1 MTLFYIFLII
11 LVGAH
16 GEELPAR
23 VHVLSGVFTKPV
35 PDTVITYE
43 DTTSILFKVKFDF
56 TPPQN
61 YFIQDLRDHCPP
73 DFGRGS
79 LSPICMMGP
88 YVTGNFQAVTNRLN
102 LMCQSLT
109 ALKPIIPHME
119 TISTVIS
126 KNKRYPEYHPV
137 QINPVLTEDLDLS
150 QETKNEFI
158 TTQTT
163 TTPKPL
169 VQGDPSDPRTRFQIE
184 HDELVRRTL
193 MQTRPP
199 LNQMQIH
206 IPPPTTALPP
216 PPTLT
221 RRLPDFEILRRQAAL
236 AALAV
241 GWNSI
246 DINSRNAIR
255 LANTITNQNHMIGSG
270 FLNISSYLGTRI
282 KQNNKIEDMQKSM
295 QEGALRSFLFQARMS
310 EDIYRSLE
318 LFQYAS
324 IQSACMTGRLSLQA
338 VDYVTLNQELLT
350 LRTILNKNNMTLVI
364 PQERLSSYYHY
375 ELTRCSFK
383 PEQGIIEIQ
392 LNIPI
397 KPLHEQVDIT
407 EIFSIPFF
415 HKTDLGEPQICFV
428 QHSHDFV
435 ILKNDMP
442 FPISMADTSH
452 CRISDGICQYFS
464 LATRA
469 TSHAGCVKALLAPQ
483 GTRFDVLHQACPF
496 SCRLTNSAEV
506 LVTKLG
512 WHNSLFRY
520 AITQP
525 PLNSEII
532 CNNNSTL
539 RNFELLQPNTTSP
552 YGVIIVE
559 IPCSCY
565 INLNDKHSTVVPPF
579 PCLNGQTD
587 KNTFKTPQLNLI
599 IPSRWSKINVAELTK
614 ANNYNQKL
622 YLTEGYSN
630 LSDIYNEKWFEK
642 DIVLNLTQ
650 PGVRDFNSFQQYVLD
665 YHHLFNPA
673 IITVWM
679 GFLSLFAIFLYYKT
693 WKLSQQLFA
702 FAMFIPGAKAENLSI
717 IQHNVVLFVIT
728 IIILISLILFLI
740 FLCCGLYCK
749 QRTSTQSL
757 SYPRGIEGEFQTFHI
772 STPETPPSLDPKDIF
787 AGYITVR

>member
-23 VHVLSGVFTKPV
+23 VHVLSGIFTKPV
-35 PDTVITYE
+35 PDTVITCE
-43 DTTSILFKVKFDF
+43 DTTSIFFKVQFNF
-56 TPPQN
+56 TSQQN
-61 YFIQDLRDHCPP
+61 YFIQDLKDHCPP

-88 YVTGNFQAVTNRLN
+88 YLTGNFKAVTNRLN
-102 LMCQSLT
+102 LMYQSLT
-109 ALKPIIPHME
+109 SLKPIIPHME
-119 TISTVIS
+119 TISMVIS

-137 QINPVLTEDLDLS
+137 QINPVLTDDLDLS
-150 QETKNEFI
+150 QETKKELI
-158 TTQTT
+158 TTKPT

-169 VQGDPSDPRTRFQIE
+169 IQGDPSDPRTRFQIE

-216 PPTLT
+216 PPTLSPFDQEVARFRNRNSEGFSRQGRSIMWENFHNTNNT
-221 RRLPDFEILRRQAAL
+221 RTKRQAAL

-241 GWNSI
+241 GWVGAQLYNYVDPPSAATDFSKQYDHLQNSI

-282 KQNNKIEDMQKSM
+282 KQNNNKIEDMQKSM

-338 VDYVTLNQELLT
+338 VDYVTLNQEPLT
-350 LRTILNKNNMTLVI
+350 LRTTLNKNNMTLVI
-364 PQERLSSYYHY
+364 PHGRLSSYYHY
-375 ELTRCSFK
+375 ELTRCSFE
-383 PEQGIIEIQ
+383 PEQTIIEIQ

-397 KPLHEQVDIT
+397 KPLHEQVEIT

-512 WHNSLFRY
+512 WHNSLYRY

-525 PLNSEII
+525 PLNAEII

-539 RNFELLQPNTTSP
+539 RNFELLEPNTTSP
-552 YGVIIVE
+552 YG
-559 IPCSCY
+559 
-565 INLNDKHSTVVPPF
+565 
-579 PCLNGQTD
+579 
-587 KNTFKTPQLNLI
+587 
-599 IPSRWSKINVAELTK
+599 
-614 ANNYNQKL
+614 
-622 YLTEGYSN
+622 
-630 LSDIYNEKWFEK
+630 
-642 DIVLNLTQ
+642 
-650 PGVRDFNSFQQYVLD
+650 
-665 YHHLFNPA
+665 
-673 IITVWM
+673 
-679 GFLSLFAIFLYYKT
+679 
-693 WKLSQQLFA
+693 KLSQQLFA

-749 QRTSTQSL
+749 QRKSTQSL
-757 SYPRGIEGEFQTFHI
+757 SYPRGIEGAFQTFHI